1 MGFNDE
7 IMINKFEDNIMEAI
21 SNCIDTNL
29 SRLYEIFF
37 SYSMIHNQI
46 TQKTEDLA
54 ITYQEVMHFLKFYEV
69 ISDQQKLIVF
79 MDSIDHFVSLN

>member
-46 TQKTEDLA
+46 T
-54 ITYQEVMHFLKFYEV
+54 
-69 ISDQQKLIVF
+69 
-79 MDSIDHFVSLN
+79 